1 MIAIHHGTPQAVDAR
16 LREAFAEHLCQVN
29 DDLHD
34 EKNGILAANDEL
46 TEKNVAL
53 RHEIHQYALA
63 EQKGIDQRKRA
74 NEKLAILK
82 LQAEELHRIASCV
95 GVPPGDDVITETL
108 PRVAAYKAA
117 SEKLDQINAIIHR
130 DHSATRFSEI
140 CTVLLGD
147 LYSKKEPRNEHC
159 TDQGA

>member
-1 MIAIHHGTPQAVDAR
+1 MIAIHHGTPAAADAR
-16 LREAFAEHLCQVN
+16 VREAFAEHLCQVN

-34 EKNGILAANDEL
+34 EKSGILAANEEL
-46 TEKNVAL
+46 TKKNIAL
-53 RHEIHQYALA
+53 REEIHQYALV
-63 EQKGIDQRKRA
+63 EQKGNAQRKRA

-82 LQAEELHRIASCV
+82 PQAEELHRIASCV
-95 GVPPGDDVITETL
+95 GVPSGGDVTTETL

-147 LYSKKEPRNEHC
+147 LYSKKEPRNEHR